1 MVQFNYDSC
10 DLTIRED
17 LPKSYR
23 QVWDTVGKAG
33 NWWSAQDRVAIAQ
46 ESRNARICK
55 LCTTRKT
62 ALSPYG
68 DDGHHDSTTNLPAG
82 AVDAVHRI
90 TTDPARIK
98 REWVHDLS
106 ESGITDAHYVELL
119 GIVVAVISIDAFNR
133 AIGMSPEPL
142 PEPAEGAPDQYRPP
156 GAKDQGAFVD
166 MVAPADL
173 TEPEADL
180 YGGSPQTG
188 NVLAAMSLV
197 PESVRMLTTLSGTQY
212 LTAQDVPDPTTNG
225 GRALT
230 RSQIELTAGRVSSL
244 SDCFY

>member
-1 MVQFNYDSC
+1 MVQFNYDASDISIRD
-10 DLTIRED
+10 DLAE
-17 LPKSYR
+17 SYR
-23 QVWDTVGKAG
+23 QVWATVGRPG
-33 NWWSAQDRVAIAQ
+33 NWWSAHDRVAIAQ
-46 ESRNARICK
+46 ESRNARTCA
-55 LCTTRKT
+55 LCTGRKS

-68 DDGHHDSTTNLPAG
+68 DDGHHDSTTNLPG
-82 AVDAVHRI
+82 AAIDAVHRV

-98 REWVHDLS
+98 RDWIRDLS
-106 ESGITDAHYVELL
+106 ASGVSDAHYVELL
-119 GIVVAVISIDAFNR
+119 GVVVAVISIDAFNR
-133 AIGMSPEPL
+133 AMGLALEPL
-142 PEPAEGAPDQYRPP
+142 PEAADGAPDQYRPP

-173 TEPEADL
+173 TVTEADL
-180 YGGSPQTG
+180 YGGNPQTG

-197 PESVRMLTTLSGTQY
+197 PDSVRMLTTLSGTQY
-212 LTAQDVPDPTTNG
+212 LTMHEVPNPTTNG